1 MSAEVTLKLAF
12 YGDDFTGSTDALE
25 ALARCGLRT
34 ALFLSPPDGK
44 ALARVGPLDA
54 FGVAGDSRTMTPQQ
68 MDTALPAVFDA
79 LARSGAPI
87 VHYKVCSTFD
97 SAPGI
102 GSIGHA
108 MEIARSHFHQ
118 SWIPVVGGT
127 PALRRFCAFGH
138 LFARSGTDGQVY
150 RIDRH
155 PIMRAHPVTPMD
167 ESDLML
173 HLGRQ
178 APLALANM
186 PFTALDSGAEAAEQH
201 LAQLV
206 HGGAEA
212 VVLDSLS
219 EPHLTEV
226 GRLLWRNAHAGQP
239 IFVVGPSGV
248 EYALTQWWRR
258 SGQIPAAPHA
268 WQPFKAAQR
277 VLSVSASA
285 SALSARQIDAAVA
298 AGYAPLEVDAAA
310 LVSQAAHGPRGAAHA
325 ALMQQAVTL
334 LASGRS
340 VILHTARGPNDPRIE
355 AAAQVLCDHDGM
367 EAHAA
372 RREAGRRIGQQLGAI
387 TRAVLQTGAAERLLV
402 SGGDSA
408 SRIVQALAPDAL
420 LMSAPLAPGAP
431 MCRAIAR
438 EPWLDGLELALK
450 GGQMGDERF
459 FETAKNGL
467 D

>member
-1 MSAEVTLKLAF
+1 MSAQATLKLAF

-34 ALFLSPPDGK
+34 ALFLSPPDAQ

-54 FGVAGDSRTMTPQQ
+54 FGVAGDSRTLTPQQ
-68 MDTALPAVFDA
+68 MDATLPAVFDA

-108 MEIARSHFHQ
+108 MEIARDHFRH

-138 LFARSGTDGQVY
+138 LFARSATDGQVY

-178 APLALANM
+178 GALALANM
-186 PFTALDSGAEAAEQH
+186 PFTALDAGAETAEQH

-206 HGGAEA
+206 SSGADA

-219 EPHLTEV
+219 ETQLTEV
-226 GRLLWRNAHAGQP
+226 GRLLWRDADAANP
-239 IFVVGPSGV
+239 TFVVGPSGV
-248 EYALTQWWRR
+248 EYALTQWWRH
-258 SGQIPAAPHA
+258 SGEIAATPRA
-268 WQPFKAAQR
+268 WQPFAPAQR
-277 VLSVSASA
+277 VLAVSASA

-298 AGYAPLEVDAAA
+298 AGYAPLEVDAVA
-310 LVSQAAHGPRGAAHA
+310 LVTQAAQGPQGAAHA
-325 ALMQQAVTL
+325 ELVRQTVTL
-334 LASGRS
+334 LAAGHS
-340 VILHTARGPNDPRIE
+340 VILHTAHGPQDARIE
-355 AAAQVLCDHDGM
+355 AAAQALRDHEGLDGP
-367 EAHAA
+367 AA
-372 RREAGRRIGQQLGAI
+372 RREAGLRIGQQLGAI
-387 TRAVLQTGAAERLLV
+387 TRTVLQQRVAERLLV

-408 SRIVQALAPDAL
+408 SRIVQALGPDAL

-431 MCRAIAR
+431 MCQVIAR

-459 FETAKNGL
+459 FEMARSGL
-467 D
+467 H